1 MKKMHL
7 SSRLLSLLLVIAML
21 FSFAI
26 PVDAAN
32 SDTTV
37 SFRQV
42 DNSAVSGSLL
52 EGLPEEEPDGPE
64 YADTDVVRVSI
75 LLEKASTI
83 DAGFSTM
90 NIADNQ
96 AAMTYR
102 AGLQREQA
110 NMTAS
115 IEKALGEKLDVDL
128 VKANHHGKDTSNSKK
143 WIEATSPQA
152 VVAMNDKSPNMTV
165 VENYQKEGAE
175 FHHTLLDGVVKVRMD
190 DKQNVEIVDQKDSWL
205 N

>member
-115 IEKALGEKLDVDL
+115 IEKALGEKLDVAWNL
-128 VKANHHGKDTSNSKK
+128 TLAANLISANVTYGQIEQIKQVRGVKDVILETRY
-143 WIEATSPQA
+143 EPQESTT
-152 VVAMNDKSPNMTV
+152 M
-165 VENYQKEGAE
+165 
-175 FHHTLLDGVVKVRMD
+175 LR
-190 DKQNVEIVDQKDSWL
+190 QNPIC
-205 N
+205 